1 MPSLIIPDH
10 RIEDRQELAHTSCDG
25 DFLEFALRQQALIEL
40 FDNRVKSEGGQR
52 AHIYALLS

>member
-25 DFLEFALRQQALIEL
+25 DFLELALRQQALIEL
-40 FDNRVKSEGGQR
+40 FLVERLTDAVC
-52 AHIYALLS
+52 YAA

>member
-25 DFLEFALRQQALIEL
+25 DFLELALRKQALIEL
-40 FDNRVKSEGGQR
+40 FDNGLNLMAASVP
-52 AHIYALLS
+52 I